1 VPSARRR
8 GMQKDLR
15 LFLPLTPMRRV
26 HVNAL
31 YRFRIEPTAEEA
43 AAAGKFQ
50 RVYFA
55 GRIKNGE
62 FKVVV
67 KRRGRDGL
75 PIHNELSNAA
85 RCPDIDL
92 DQWVPRVGL

>member
-1 VPSARRR
+1 
-8 GMQKDLR
+8 
-15 LFLPLTPMRRV
+15 MRCIV
-26 HVNAL
+26 SGL
-31 YRFRIEPTAEEA
+31 SQPPKA

-75 PIHNELSNAA
+75 PIHSELSNAA
-85 RCPDIDL
+85 L
-92 DQWVPRVGL
+92 V

>member
-1 VPSARRR
+1 VGRALGAPS
-8 GMQKDLR
+8 GKQKDLR

-75 PIHNELSNAA
+75 PIHSEFSNAA
-85 RCPDIDL
+85 L
-92 DQWVPRVGL
+92 V